1 MIEEERRALG
11 GGLPGTAGEEWPD
24 PAEDPILYLKYDR
37 RDSKRVVS
45 RRTRR
50 AFGCT

>member
-24 PAEDPILYLKYDR
+24 PAEDPILYLKEEQE
-37 RDSKRVVS
+37 
-45 RRTRR
+45 R
-50 AFGCT
+50 AAREEKA